1 MKEYQLRIQVY
12 DSTKEKEWDEFVINE
27 AINGSFLHTRNF
39 LNYHPRERFKDS
51 SLLLYEEH
59 KIIAVIPACEIEE
72 DDMKV
77 FVSHKGSTYGGIVI
91 HRDYYKAER
100 LISIVE
106 VVDLYLKEKYDKV
119 ILKITPDLFC
129 IEKSDLLQYVL
140 SYHGFSSYSELNTF
154 IDLDMVNDD
163 VIDIF
168 DRNKNRNIKKCIEH
182 NLSFRDLVQDSE
194 ITTFYDLL
202 KINLSKYNLTP
213 IHTLP
218 ELLDFKNFRI
228 PNNVKFCG
236 VFDGEKMM
244 AAGMLFVFD
253 NVNVIHAQNLS
264 ADYTFKEYSAI
275 TFLYYKVIEMA
286 KKDGYKALS
295 WGISTEEQGKILNT
309 GLIRNKE
316 SYGSDYQLN
325 RTYYKDYRS
334 QV

>member
-1 MKEYQLRIQVY
+1 MIRVCRYKECNF
-12 DSTKEKEWDEFVINE
+12 EEWDYFVLKK
-27 AINGSFLHTRNF
+27 AVNGTFLQTRKF
-39 LNYHPRERFKDS
+39 LSYHPPERFVDDS
-51 SLLLYEEH
+51 LMIYDDKTLV
-59 KIIAVIPACEIEE
+59 AVVPGCEIDTSEGIQ
-72 DDMKV
+72 
-77 FVSHKGSTYGGIVI
+77 FVSHKGSTYGGILVSK
-91 HRDYYKAER
+91 DYYKADKV
-100 LISIVE
+100 LSIV
-106 VVDLYLKEKYDKV
+106 DIIDTYLSEHYDNSL
-119 ILKITPDLFC
+119 LKITAD
-129 IEKSDLLQYVL
+129 IHSKTDSSLLQYAL
-140 SYHGFSSYSELNTF
+140 FYHGYSNYVELNTYV
-154 IDLDMVNDD
+154 DLTNVTDD
-163 VIDIF
+163 VSQGF
-168 DRNKNRNIKKCIEH
+168 DRNKKRNIKKCLEH
-182 NLSFRDLVQDSE
+182 NLTFRILNNNEEVESFYE
-194 ITTFYDLL
+194 LL
-202 KINLSKYNLTP
+202 QINLSKYNLTP

-218 ELLDFKNFRI
+218 ELLDFKNARI

-334 QV
+334 QI